1 MAKLDSIK
9 KAKKSKPFGS
19 PAASDNGRYQ
29 ILIPE
34 GAESG
39 LIPDSDQYIGKLTN
53 IIQNVSKQG
62 KGNPQYVFS
71 FQLTSP
77 KKYRGYD
84 FDLYCP
90 LVEKSMWKLADTL
103 TALGVRFTPGKQFEI
118 DRERLK
124 GVLVR
129 LNIKKQAGS
138 DGFRDQS
145 KIQNVLP
152 HPDGAGKKSGSGA
165 AFPLDDEEPEEQN
178 DAEQEE
184 EEEEIDADD
193 EETPEEEE
201 DEDAEENEDEEDED
215 EEESEDEDE
224 EEGDDEE
231 SEEGDDEKDDWDVA
245 GEAQRFEEERFGKA
259 GKGARADK
267 AGRPR
272 LKKDKEYADV
282 TPKRRAGP
290 KVVEKPVKRGRGR
303 PPKKR

>member
-19 PAASDNGRYQ
+19 PAAGDNGRFRV
-29 ILIPE
+29 LIPE

-77 KKYRGYD
+77 KKYQGYD

-103 TALGVRFTPGKQFEI
+103 TALGVRFTPGKEFEI

-129 LNIKKQAGS
+129 LNIKKQAGN

-145 KIQNVLP
+145 KIANVLP
-152 HPDGAGKKSGSGA
+152 HPDGAGKKSKSAA
-165 AFPLDDEEPEEQN
+165 AFPV
-178 DAEQEE
+178 EE
-184 EEEEIDADD
+184 EEDQNEEENEEQDEDEIDADD
-193 EETPEEEE
+193 EETPEEE
-201 DEDAEENEDEEDED
+201 DENAEENEDEEDED
-215 EEESEDEDE
+215 DEESGDEDE

-231 SEEGDDEKDDWDVA
+231 GEEGDEEEGEWDTA
-245 GEAQRFEEERFGKA
+245 GEAERFSKTA
-259 GKGARADK
+259 GKGARANK
-267 AGRPR
+267 AGRPA
-272 LKKDKEYADV
+272 LSKDKEYADV

-290 KVVEKPVKRGRGR
+290 KVVEKPVKRGPGR
-303 PPKKR
+303 PKKR